1 AHSFVGEPEEPVIVT
16 LRADGK
22 PMQYDVTDEIR
33 SVCESIVPDIVEHIE
48 TVIMKFD
55 PEQQEETLKNIILAG
70 GGSRIRGLDA
80 MLEEQLQEYGDI
92 EVTCVEDPDFV
103 GSAGALQLAEEVPVD
118 QWHEL
123 GLMSET

>member
-1 AHSFVGEPEEPVIVT
+1 
-16 LRADGK
+16 
-22 PMQYDVTDEIR
+22 
-33 SVCESIVPDIVEHIE
+33 
-48 TVIMKFD
+48 MKFD